1 MPNVVFCNWYTCK
14 YNVDEVCKKTTI
26 LLETLEKEGSEVLIC
41 KSFES
46 ASDIR
51 RPLDSRSMICPECG
65 YRMIPDSGCSF
76 CPNCGYSPCK

>member
-1 MPNVVFCNWYTCK
+1 MNENQKELF
-14 YNVDEVCKKTTI
+14 
-26 LLETLEKEGSEVLIC
+26 EKEP
-41 KSFES
+41 
-46 ASDIR
+46 DIR